1 MSVWSALILLS
12 VLAGGLCGLLFRGRR
27 AIIFGGAVP
36 WTGLLAW
43 LLYNEFFVP
52 YQGGGASMWP
62 IAQLFAGSVAAVV
75 GMITAAAVRGIKA
88 KLWGSARS

>member
-1 MSVWSALILLS
+1 MSVWLALILLS
-12 VLAGGLCGLLFRGRR
+12 AFAGAICGSILRGRR

-36 WTGLLAW
+36 WAGLLAW

-75 GMITAAAVRGIKA
+75 GMIAAAAVHTIKA
-88 KLWGSARS
+88 KLGGSAC